1 MKTSNMPMFVKTF
14 VVGMNF
20 KKWLQ
25 SLCGGTKGT
34 TQADQLLC
42 KLLKHLKYWCAD
54 VSPSWDIP
62 ESAVD
67 YCLGSVTV
75 IPYFVGYLNKY
86 RFLKSSG
93 VTGYMNAPGHL
104 LEATVI

>member
-25 SLCGGTKGT
+25 SPCGGTKGT
-34 TQADQLLC
+34 TQAD
-42 KLLKHLKYWCAD
+42 LLKHLKYWCAD

-86 RFLKSSG
+86 RFLKSSR